1 MSETPSMNDTR
12 HANPT
17 DDKREPIL
25 TSTMQIEPAEYS
37 PQSASNRVEGTLYAL
52 AGLLFLL
59 RRQPSVQLLTVI
71 SVTSMTLAIW
81 LQIDL
86 SAIMLMMVAIGMVW
100 TTESI
105 NTAIEA
111 VVNMASPEYH
121 PMAKVSKDVAAAATL
136 IASTL
141 ASLIT
146 VLTLAPALWER
157 LAQV

>member
-1 MSETPSMNDTR
+1 MSDTGSTG
-12 HANPT
+12 HT
-17 DDKREPIL
+17 DHQREPIL
-25 TSTMQIEPAEYS
+25 TSTMQINPAEYS
-37 PQSASNRVEGTLYAL
+37 PQSASDRIEGTLYAL

-71 SVTSMTLAIW
+71 SVTSMSLAFW

-86 SAIMLMMVAIGMVW
+86 SAILLMMVAIGMVW

-111 VVNMASPEYH
+111 VVNLASPEYH
-121 PMAKVSKDVAAAATL
+121 PMAKVSKDVAAAATF

-141 ASLIT
+141 ASLVT
-146 VLTLAPALWER
+146 VLTLAQPLWER
-157 LAQV
+157 LAQG

>member
-1 MSETPSMNDTR
+1 MSETTHMSDTGSTG
-12 HANPT
+12 HT
-17 DDKREPIL
+17 DPQRESIL
-25 TSTMQIEPAEYS
+25 MSTMQINPAEYS
-37 PQSASNRVEGTLYAL
+37 PQSASDRIEGTLYAL

-71 SVTSMTLAIW
+71 SVTSMSLAFW

-86 SAIMLMMVAIGMVW
+86 SAILLMMVAIGMVW

-111 VVNMASPEYH
+111 VVNLASPDYH

-141 ASLIT
+141 ASLVT
-146 VLTLAPALWER
+146 VLTLAQPLWER